1 MLTPKAVTETTPIVV
16 AHNELRHRLAMRRK
30 RRIAKP
36 VRRGAVTGW

>member
-16 AHNELRHRLAMRRK
+16 ARTELRHELAMRRK

-36 VRRGAVTGW
+36 VRRGPVAGR